1 MNFTLQQIYDESDN
15 TITRDIKQSTPN
27 ENEHT
32 DDYNDMITSNKEPV
46 ISSIDKK
53 RMNKTAEC
61 PKCGKSMNRKTL
73 LYSHDCQKI
82 KQQTIK
88 TSSITRANTL
98 VTDEDVEIYIQKQQA
113 LDRHNLISQRTDRF
127 NNMIKNIF

>member
-27 ENEHT
+27 EMT
-32 DDYNDMITSNKEPV
+32 DNYNDMITSNKEPV

-53 RMNKTAEC
+53 RLNKTNNC
-61 PKCGKSMNRKTL
+61 PKCNKSMNRKTL
-73 LYSHDCQKI
+73 IYSHDCQKI
-82 KQQTIK
+82 KQHIIK
-88 TSSITRANTL
+88 SEPKPIEIT
-98 VTDEDVEIYIQKQQA
+98 EQDVHDYLQKQQTI
-113 LDRHNLISQRTDRF
+113 DRDNLISERTDKF